1 MINEPFYQEYL
12 STIRRIE
19 LPSNEVPELARPMTT
34 TLYIFADI
42 LQGLIKAG
50 AIVEGIPEVDEEEH
64 IEEDE
69 EGDEVLVEAGISEV
83 WAMIKGELVLCH
95 GRALCTSSSAAQSGD
110 IPPHLGLQPQRDL

>member
-12 STIRRIE
+12 STNRRIE

-34 TLYIFADI
+34 TLDIFADI

-50 AIVEGIPEVDEEEH
+50 AIVEGITEVD
-64 IEEDE
+64 EEDE